1 MHVTLVLCMHEH
13 VIGLSMLARGL
24 NRYTC
29 MFLGC
34 HVHVHVHVHVH
45 IHIHVHVHCVFQCK

>member
-1 MHVTLVLCMHEH
+1 MHVTLHVVSCMHEH
-13 VIGLSMLARGL
+13 VIGLSMFARGL

-34 HVHVHVHVHVH
+34 HFVVQSFFEALRLCIVW
-45 IHIHVHVHCVFQCK
+45 